1 MDEETV
7 ILHHFS
13 GEGQWTGARME
24 VVHDP
29 MLAAQYVSAYE
40 AAWERAIPHAE
51 YRPA

>member
-13 GEGQWTGARME
+13 GDGQWTGPRME
-24 VVHDP
+24 VLHDP
-29 MLAAQYVSAYE
+29 ALAAQYVSAYE